1 MKYYYQVW
9 FVFLVLMSLVACSN
23 LVSDSSLPGMADESV
38 VSPIDVVTT
47 TNILKDWV
55 ANVGG
60 EFVAVHSLVPGDV
73 DPHSFRPTPRSVQLV
88 EEADIVFLVG
98 SQYEE
103 AWLEKLTAN
112 VVSNPGKL
120 VYLAESVDLR
130 PYSSEDKSE
139 DEDHDGVKDDNDDH
153 GHSDGIKT
161 TDPHFWH
168 DPIMVIDA
176 VERIVSDLS
185 SIDMTKQGY
194 FEANGNAYVE
204 KLNELHQWVVSQV
217 DRLSRDSR
225 ILVTNHESLGYFAD
239 RYNFEIIGTI
249 IEGLSSDGNVTPRG
263 LIDILDTV
271 TDNEVNVI
279 FGELHMADKI
289 AQTISEDTGVLV
301 ERLYSENFD
310 SSGSGVTNYIEMI
323 ETNVQ
328 TVVGGL
334 ESSYISGPH

>member
-1 MKYYYQVW
+1 
-9 FVFLVLMSLVACSN
+9 
-23 LVSDSSLPGMADESV
+23 MA
-38 VSPIDVVTT
+38 
-47 TNILKDWV
+47 
-55 ANVGG
+55 
-60 EFVAVHSLVPGDV
+60 
-73 DPHSFRPTPRSVQLV
+73 
-88 EEADIVFLVG
+88 
-98 SQYEE
+98 
-103 AWLEKLTAN
+103 
-112 VVSNPGKL
+112 
-120 VYLAESVDLR
+120 
-130 PYSSEDKSE
+130 
-139 DEDHDGVKDDNDDH
+139 
-153 GHSDGIKT
+153 
-161 TDPHFWH
+161 
-168 DPIMVIDA
+168 IDA

-185 SIDMTKQGY
+185 SMDMTKQDY

-217 DRLSRDSR
+217 GRLSRDSR

-271 TDNEVNVI
+271 ADNEVNVI

-334 ESSYISGPH
+334 ESSYTGGRH